1 MKKIAIYKNGNTT
14 TTIYDD
20 GTKTHFTMDD
30 EFEFEFPESH
40 DISISQCCDNG
51 CEWCYY
57 GCSPTGKHGKLTGW
71 KFFETMHPYTEIAIN
86 LQCPMPEDILPFLW
100 KMHRQKVIVNAT
112 VNQNHFMRS
121 DVREFLGEA
130 IAEDLIKGVGVSL
143 TNPRQ
148 DDFINMVKQYPN
160 TVIHVI
166 AGITPWEDIQ
176 YLMGHGLKL
185 LILGYKKLERGEKYY
200 NHSSALVE
208 DNIKQFET
216 GLDEIIDGFK
226 VVSFDNLAI
235 EQLHLKDK
243 LNEKEWEMF
252 YGGDDGTVTFFID
265 LVKGVFAR
273 NSLSQ
278 IVYPIGDK
286 TIDEMFKIIREEV
299 TNESSRK
306 DMQCNK

>member
-1 MKKIAIYKNGNTT
+1 MKKITTYKNGNTY

-20 GTKTHFTMDD
+20 GTKTHFTKDD
-30 EFEFEFPESH
+30 EFKFEFPESH

-130 IAEDLIKGVGVSL
+130 IGEDLIKGVGISL
-143 TNPRQ
+143 TNPKQ

-166 AGITPWEDIQ
+166 AGVTSPEDID
-176 YLMGHGLKL
+176 YLKEHDLKL
-185 LILGYKKLERGEKYY
+185 LILGYKKLERGKKYY
-200 NHSSALVE
+200 DHSSTIVE
-208 DNIKQFET
+208 DNIKWLESD
-216 GLDEIIDGFK
+216 LDEIINGFK

-235 EQLHLKDK
+235 EQLHIKDR
-243 LNEKEWEMF
+243 LSDKEWEMF

-286 TIDEMFKIIREEV
+286 TIDEMFEIIKKEV
-299 TNESSRK
+299 ASGK
-306 DMQCNK
+306 

>member
-1 MKKIAIYKNGNTT
+1 MHKIATYKNGNTT

-57 GCSPTGKHGKLTGW
+57 GCSPTGKHGRLLGW
-71 KFFETMHPYTEIAIN
+71 KFISSMRPFTEIAIN
-86 LQCPMPEDILPFLW
+86 LQRPIHPDLGAFLFF
-100 KMHRQKVIVNAT
+100 MHQHSIICNVTI
-112 VNQNHFMRS
+112 NQNHFMDKNIKS
-121 DVREFLGEA
+121 ELDVWVRQGF
-130 IAEDLIKGVGVSL
+130 IKGIGISL
-143 TNPRQ
+143 TDPTQ
-148 DDFINMVKQYPN
+148 DGFIEEVKKYPN
-160 TVIHVI
+160 AVIHII
-166 AGITPWEDIQ
+166 AGVTPWEDIQ
-176 YLMGHGLKL
+176 YLMGRGLKL
-185 LILGYKKLERGEKYY
+185 LILGYKKTGRGKKYY
-200 NHSSALVE
+200 DGLFIPIITQMKYLE
-208 DNIKQFET
+208 G
-216 GLDEIIDGFK
+216 GLDEVINGFK

-235 EQLHLKDK
+235 EQLHIKDR
-243 LNEKEWEMF
+243 LTDKEWNMF

-286 TIDEMFKIIREEV
+286 TIDEMFEIIKEEIKKG
-299 TNESSRK
+299 S
-306 DMQCNK
+306 D

>member
-1 MKKIAIYKNGNTT
+1 MKKIATYKNGNTT

-57 GCSPTGKHGKLTGW
+57 GCSPTGKHSKLTGW
-71 KFFETMHPYTEIAIN
+71 KFFDSMRPYTEIAIN
-86 LQCPMPEDILPFLW
+86 LQFPLHPDLESFLFE
-100 KMHRQKVIVNAT
+100 MRQRKIIVNAT
-112 VNQNHFMRS
+112 INQNHFMLDNGRELIEAYS
-121 DVREFLGEA
+121 DLG
-130 IAEDLIKGVGVSL
+130 LIKGIGISL
-143 TNPRQ
+143 TDPTQ
-148 DDFINMVKQYPN
+148 EGFIDEVKKYPN
-160 TVIHVI
+160 AVIHVI

-176 YLMGHGLKL
+176 YLMGHSLKL
-185 LILGYKKLERGEKYY
+185 LILGYKKTGRGKKYY
-200 NHSSALVE
+200 DGLFIPIITQMKYLE
-208 DNIKQFET
+208 G
-216 GLDEIIDGFK
+216 GLDEVINGFK

-235 EQLHLKDK
+235 EQLHIKNRLSD
-243 LNEKEWEMF
+243 KEWEMF

-265 LVKGVFAR
+265 LVKGIFAR

-286 TIDEMFKIIREEV
+286 TIDEMFEIVKKERL
-299 TNESSRK
+299 N
-306 DMQCNK
+306 

>member
-1 MKKIAIYKNGNTT
+1 MKKIATYKNGNTW

-30 EFEFEFPESH
+30 EFEFKFPESH

-71 KFFETMHPYTEIAIN
+71 KFFDSMRPYTEIAIN
-86 LQCPMPEDILPFLW
+86 LQFPLHPDLELFLFE
-100 KMHRQKVIVNAT
+100 MRQRKIIVNAT
-112 VNQNHFMRS
+112 INQNHFMS
-121 DVREFLGEA
+121 DSGRELIEAYSDLG
-130 IAEDLIKGVGVSL
+130 LIKGIGISL
-143 TNPRQ
+143 TDPTQ
-148 DDFINMVKQYPN
+148 EGFIEAVKKYPN
-160 TVIHVI
+160 AVVHVI

-185 LILGYKKLERGEKYY
+185 LILGYKKTGRGKKYY
-200 NHSSALVE
+200 DGMFIPIITQMKYLE
-208 DNIKQFET
+208 G
-216 GLDEIIDGFK
+216 GLDEVINGFK

-235 EQLHLKDK
+235 EQLHIKDK
-243 LNEKEWEMF
+243 LSDKEWDTF

-278 IVYPIGDK
+278 ITYPIGDK
-286 TIDEMFKIIREEV
+286 TIDEMFAIIRNEV
-299 TNESSRK
+299 TNGEQKLS
-306 DMQCNK
+306 

>member
-1 MKKIAIYKNGNTT
+1 MKKLASYKNGNTY

-20 GTKTHFTMDD
+20 GTKTHFTKDD
-30 EFEFEFPESH
+30 EFKFDFPESH

-71 KFFETMHPYTEIAIN
+71 KFFKTMRPYTEIAIN
-86 LQCPMPEDILPFLW
+86 IQKPLPLDLDRFILE
-100 KMHRQKVIVNAT
+100 MYSRRIIVNIT
-112 VNQNHFMRS
+112 INQNHFM
-121 DVREFLGEA
+121 DDNFWKQIEGWIINLGW
-130 IAEDLIKGVGVSL
+130 IKGIGISL
-143 TNPRQ
+143 TDPTQ
-148 DDFINMVKQYPN
+148 DGFIEKVKQYPN
-160 TVIHVI
+160 AVIHVI

-185 LILGYKKLERGEKYY
+185 LILGYKKTGRGKKYY
-200 NHSSALVE
+200 DGLFIPIITKMKYLE
-208 DNIKQFET
+208 G
-216 GLDEIIDGFK
+216 GLDEVINGFK

-235 EQLHLKDK
+235 EQLHIKNR
-243 LNEKEWEMF
+243 LNDKEWEMF

-286 TIDEMFKIIREEV
+286 TIDEMFKII
-299 TNESSRK
+299 K
-306 DMQCNK
+306 DEATHGEKS

>member
-1 MKKIAIYKNGNTT
+1 MRKLATYKNGNTT

-71 KFFETMHPYTEIAIN
+71 KFFDSMRPYTEIAIN
-86 LQCPMPEDILPFLW
+86 LQFPLHPDLESFLFE
-100 KMHRQKVIVNAT
+100 MRQRKIIVNAT
-112 VNQNHFMRS
+112 INQNHFMS
-121 DVREFLGEA
+121 DSGRELIEAYSDLG
-130 IAEDLIKGVGVSL
+130 LIKGIGISL
-143 TNPRQ
+143 TDPTQ
-148 DDFINMVKQYPN
+148 KGFIDEVKKYPN

-166 AGITPWEDIQ
+166 AGVTPWEDIQ

-185 LILGYKKLERGEKYY
+185 LILGYKKTGRGKKYY
-200 NHSSALVE
+200 DGLFIPIITQMKYPE
-208 DNIKQFET
+208 G
-216 GLDEIIDGFK
+216 GLDEVINGFK

-235 EQLHLKDK
+235 EQLHIRDRVSD
-243 LNEKEWEMF
+243 KEWNMF

-278 IVYPIGDK
+278 ITYPIGDK
-286 TIDEMFKIIREEV
+286 TIDEMFAIIREEV
-299 TNESSRK
+299 AN
-306 DMQCNK
+306 

>member
-1 MKKIAIYKNGNTT
+1 MKKLASYKNGNTY

-71 KFFETMHPYTEIAIN
+71 KFFDSMRPYTEIAIN
-86 LQCPMPEDILPFLW
+86 LQSPVNPELILFLTE
-100 KMHRQKVIVNAT
+100 MRDRNIIVNIT
-112 VNQNHFMRS
+112 INQNHFIDDSMLALICHLERH
-121 DVREFLGEA
+121 G
-130 IAEDLIKGVGVSL
+130 LIKGIGVSL

-148 DDFINMVKQYPN
+148 DGFIETVKEFPN
-160 TVIHVI
+160 AVIHVI

-185 LILGYKKLERGEKYY
+185 LILGYKKTGRGKKYY
-200 NHSSALVE
+200 DGMFIPIITQMKYLE
-208 DNIKQFET
+208 G
-216 GLDEIIDGFK
+216 GLDEVINGFK

-235 EQLHLKDK
+235 EQLHIKDR
-243 LNEKEWEMF
+243 LSDKEWEMF

-278 IVYPIGDK
+278 ITYPIGDK
-286 TIDEMFKIIREEV
+286 TIDEMFEIVKKE
-299 TNESSRK
+299 
-306 DMQCNK
+306 NKKGSD

>member
-1 MKKIAIYKNGNTT
+1 MRKIATYKNGNTT

-30 EFEFEFPESH
+30 EFKFEFPESH

-71 KFFETMHPYTEIAIN
+71 NFFDSMRPYTEIAIN
-86 LQCPMPEDILPFLW
+86 LQRPWHPDLEAFLFEMR
-100 KMHRQKVIVNAT
+100 KRKIIVNVT
-112 VNQNHFMRS
+112 INQNHFMS
-121 DVREFLGEA
+121 DDGKQLIEAYSDLG
-130 IAEDLIKGVGVSL
+130 LIKGIGISL
-143 TNPRQ
+143 TDPTQ
-148 DDFINMVKQYPN
+148 DGFIDEVKKYPN
-160 TVIHVI
+160 AVIHII

-176 YLMGHGLKL
+176 YLMGRGLKI
-185 LILGYKKLERGEKYY
+185 LILGYKKTGRGKKYY
-200 NHSSALVE
+200 DGLFIPIITQMKYLE
-208 DNIKQFET
+208 D
-216 GLDEIIDGFK
+216 GLDEVINGFK

-235 EQLHLKDK
+235 EQLHIKNRLT
-243 LNEKEWEMF
+243 EKEWNMF

-286 TIDEMFKIIREEV
+286 TIDEMFEIIKEEIKKG
-299 TNESSRK
+299 S
-306 DMQCNK
+306 D

>member
-1 MKKIAIYKNGNTT
+1 MKKIAAYKNGNTYT
-14 TTIYDD
+14 TLYED
-20 GTKTHFTMDD
+20 GTKEHFTMDD
-30 EFEFEFPESH
+30 DFRFNFSESC
-40 DISISQCCDNG
+40 DIQISQCCDNG

-86 LQCPMPEDILPFLW
+86 LQCPIPDDIFSFLW
-100 KMHRQKVIVNAT
+100 EMHSKKVIVNVT
-112 VNQNHFMRS
+112 VNQNHFMRK
-121 DVREFLGEA
+121 DIRKFLREA
-130 IAEDLIKGVGVSL
+130 ISDGLIKGVGISL
-143 TNPRQ
+143 TDPTQ
-148 DDFINMVKQYPN
+148 DSFIDMVKQYPH

-176 YLMGHGLKL
+176 CLMGHSLKL

-208 DNIKQFET
+208 NNIKQFET
-216 GLDEIIDGFK
+216 GLNEIIDGFK

-243 LNEKEWEMF
+243 LSEKEWETF

-273 NSLSQ
+273 SSLSQ

-286 TIDEMFKIIREEV
+286 TIDEMFKIIK
-299 TNESSRK
+299 NE
-306 DMQCNK
+306 NKKGSD

>member
-1 MKKIAIYKNGNTT
+1 MKKIATYKNGNTYT
-14 TTIYDD
+14 TLYED
-20 GTKTHFTMDD
+20 GTKEHFTMDD
-30 EFEFEFPESH
+30 DFRFNFSESC
-40 DISISQCCDNG
+40 DIQISQCCDNG

-86 LQCPMPEDILPFLW
+86 LQKPMPNGIGLFLG
-100 KMHRQKVIVNAT
+100 KMKNKKVIVNIT
-112 VNQNHFMRS
+112 INQNHFMDEYFRPII
-121 DVREFLGEA
+121 DYLVH
-130 IAEDLIKGVGVSL
+130 EDLIKGIGISL

-148 DDFINMVKQYPN
+148 EKFIETVKQYPN

-166 AGITPWEDIQ
+166 AGITPLEDIE

-200 NHSSALVE
+200 NHSSTLVE

-216 GLDEIIDGFK
+216 GLDEIINEFK

-243 LNEKEWEMF
+243 LSEKEWEMF

-265 LVKGVFAR
+265 LVKGVFAKS
-273 NSLSQ
+273 SLSR
-278 IVYPIGDK
+278 IVYTIGDK
-286 TIDEMFKIIREEV
+286 SIDEMFEIVKKEIKKG
-299 TNESSRK
+299 S
-306 DMQCNK
+306 D

>member
-1 MKKIAIYKNGNTT
+1 MKKIATYKNGNTT

-86 LQCPMPEDILPFLW
+86 LQYPMPEDILPFLW

-130 IAEDLIKGVGVSL
+130 IAEDLIKGVGISL

-148 DDFINMVKQYPN
+148 DDFINMVKQYPH

-166 AGITPWEDIQ
+166 AGVTSPEDID
-176 YLMGHGLKL
+176 YLKGHDLKL
-185 LILGYKKLERGEKYY
+185 LILGYKKLERGKKYY
-200 NHSSALVE
+200 DHSSTIVE
-208 DNIKQFET
+208 DNIKWLESD
-216 GLDEIIDGFK
+216 LDGIINGFK

-235 EQLHLKDK
+235 EQLHIKDR
-243 LNEKEWEMF
+243 LSDKEWEMF

-273 NSLSQ
+273 SSLSR
-278 IVYPIGDK
+278 IVYTIGDK
-286 TIDEMFKIIREEV
+286 TIDEMFEIIKEEIKKG
-299 TNESSRK
+299 S
-306 DMQCNK
+306 D

>member
-1 MKKIAIYKNGNTT
+1 MKRMATYKNGNTYT
-14 TTIYDD
+14 TLYED
-20 GTKTHFTMDD
+20 GTKEHFTMDD
-30 EFEFEFPESH
+30 DFRFDFSESC
-40 DISISQCCDNG
+40 DIQISQCCDNG
-51 CEWCYY
+51 CEFCYY

-86 LQCPMPEDILPFLW
+86 LQCPIPDDILSFLW
-100 KMHRQKVIVNAT
+100 KMHRQNVIVNAT

-121 DVREFLGEA
+121 DVREFLVEA
-130 IAEDLIKGVGVSL
+130 IADDLIKGVGISL

-148 DDFINMVKQYPN
+148 DDFINIVKQYPN

-166 AGITPWEDIQ
+166 AGITPLKDIR

-200 NHSSALVE
+200 NHYSALVE

-216 GLDEIIDGFK
+216 ELDEIIDGFK

-235 EQLHLKDK
+235 KQLHLKDK
-243 LNEKEWEMF
+243 LSEKEWETF

-265 LVKGVFAR
+265 LVKGVFAKS
-273 NSLSQ
+273 SLSP
-278 IVYPIGDK
+278 ITYPIGDK
-286 TIDEMFKIIREEV
+286 TIDEMFEIIRKEV
-299 TNESSRK
+299 EKDGNEKLS
-306 DMQCNK
+306 

>member
-1 MKKIAIYKNGNTT
+1 MKKIATYKNGNTY

-71 KFFETMHPYTEIAIN
+71 KFFDSMRPYTEIAIN
-86 LQCPMPEDILPFLW
+86 LQSPVNPDLIPFLTEMRDR
-100 KMHRQKVIVNAT
+100 KIIVNVT
-112 VNQNHFMRS
+112 VNQNHFMDDSMLSLICHLERH
-121 DVREFLGEA
+121 G
-130 IAEDLIKGVGVSL
+130 LIKGIGVSL

-148 DDFINMVKQYPN
+148 DGFIETIKEFPN
-160 TVIHVI
+160 AVIHVI
-166 AGITPWEDIQ
+166 AGVTPWGDIQ
-176 YLMGHGLKL
+176 DLMGHGLKL
-185 LILGYKKLERGEKYY
+185 LILGYKKTGRGKKYY
-200 NHSSALVE
+200 DSLSIPIITQMKYLE
-208 DNIKQFET
+208 G
-216 GLDEIIDGFK
+216 GLDEVINGFK

-235 EQLHLKDK
+235 EQLHIKDR
-243 LNEKEWEMF
+243 LTDKEWNMF

-286 TIDEMFKIIREEV
+286 TIDEMFAVIKEEV
-299 TNESSRK
+299 ASGK
-306 DMQCNK
+306 

>member
-1 MKKIAIYKNGNTT
+1 MKKIATYKNGNTY

-20 GTKTHFTMDD
+20 GTKTHFTKDD
-30 EFEFEFPESH
+30 EFNFEFPESH

-71 KFFETMHPYTEIAIN
+71 KFFDSMRPYTEIAIN
-86 LQCPMPEDILPFLW
+86 LQFPLHPDLESFLFE
-100 KMHRQKVIVNAT
+100 MRQRKIIANAT
-112 VNQNHFMRS
+112 INQNHFMS
-121 DVREFLGEA
+121 DSGRELIEAYSDLG
-130 IAEDLIKGVGVSL
+130 LIKGIGISL
-143 TNPRQ
+143 TDPTQ
-148 DDFINMVKQYPN
+148 EGFIDEVKKYPN
-160 TVIHVI
+160 AVIHVI

-185 LILGYKKLERGEKYY
+185 LILGYKKTGRGKKYY
-200 NHSSALVE
+200 DSLFIPIITQMKYLE
-208 DNIKQFET
+208 G
-216 GLDEIIDGFK
+216 GLDDIINGFK

-235 EQLHLKDK
+235 EQLHIKNRLSD
-243 LNEKEWEMF
+243 KEWEIF

-286 TIDEMFKIIREEV
+286 TIDEMFEIVKKERL
-299 TNESSRK
+299 N
-306 DMQCNK
+306 